1 LRVVATTDRLSD
13 MGHVSPSET
22 HGIEDV
28 RIPGNAVLFSGR
40 ARALVFFVLRPTL
53 AVAENSKGIG

>member
-1 LRVVATTDRLSD
+1 